1 MIQINCEFDVHF
13 FDSMFFVDSCLEFAM
28 KEDLLNTS
36 VDTTDSADNGT
47 MKKSK
52 RRNRGQS
59 GLI

>member
-1 MIQINCEFDVHF
+1 
-13 FDSMFFVDSCLEFAM
+13 MFFVDSCLEFAM